1 MGIGCLYSDKRNNL
15 WIGTEYNGIWKY
27 DGSKIVQVKG
37 TEQISPHEIRED
49 NKGTIWIAGDRACYY
64 IENDTVKQVP
74 GINYFVSSLFFTG
87 KDSLLV
93 GLAMGLRLIVNGKVV
108 DDFKFKALDKSSIL
122 CMINFKGLIL
132 FGTDDKGLLIW
143 NPKTGAIRN
152 YNVKDGLKSY
162 IIYSLLTDR
171 NGVIWVGT
179 GRGVNRIILNP
190 ANINCTILD
199 DGNSRAAVVETNQNS
214 ILADGDK
221 ILIGTTKGLKI
232 YNTSAPQRAAT
243 HPYTIIQS
251 VKLFS
256 QDKGQDKDITNKGD
270 NGLVLSSNQNHL
282 AISFLG
288 VYLKNPES
296 ISYEYKLTGLD
307 DKFCLPVK
315 NNTVDYPSLPAGKY
329 TFEIRAIT
337 DNGLS
342 SINTARFSFEIIP
355 AFYKTIPFQVAVILF
370 FVLVGIGLQDF
381 VHRRKIR
388 GELALETMK
397 REEKIKIRQQ
407 TAEDFHDDLGNKL
420 TRITVLAEILN
431 SKIDAEK
438 TDQRNL
444 VDQIRQN
451 VASLYNGTKDILWAL
466 DPKSDNLYEMLTHI
480 KEVGNEIFQD
490 TPIMFQFI
498 EADESL
504 KGIKLTMEY
513 SRNITMIFKEI
524 LNNVL
529 KHANASTVTVDAK
542 VVADNGI

>member
-1 MGIGCLYSDKRNNL
+1 M
-15 WIGTEYNGIWKY
+15 
-27 DGSKIVQVKG
+27 
-37 TEQISPHEIRED
+37 
-49 NKGTIWIAGDRACYY
+49 
-64 IENDTVKQVP
+64 
-74 GINYFVSSLFFTG
+74 
-87 KDSLLV
+87 
-93 GLAMGLRLIVNGKVV
+93 
-108 DDFKFKALDKSSIL
+108 
-122 CMINFKGLIL
+122 
-132 FGTDDKGLLIW
+132 
-143 NPKTGAIRN
+143 
-152 YNVKDGLKSY
+152 
-162 IIYSLLTDR
+162 
-171 NGVIWVGT
+171 
-179 GRGVNRIILNP
+179 
-190 ANINCTILD
+190 NCTILD

-232 YNTSAPQRAAT
+232 YNTSAPQLTAT

-251 VKLFS
+251 VKLLS
-256 QDKGQDKDITNKGD
+256 QDKGQNQDITNKGD

-307 DKFCLPVK
+307 DKFCSPVK

-329 TFEIRAIT
+329 TFEARAIT

-342 SINTARFSFEIIP
+342 SINTVRFSFEIIP
-355 AFYKTIPFQVAVILF
+355 PFYKTIPFQVAVILF
-370 FVLVGIGLQDF
+370 FILVGIGLQDF
-381 VHRRKIR
+381 FHRRKIR
-388 GELALETMK
+388 NQLALETMK

-420 TRITVLAEILN
+420 TRINVLAEILN
-431 SKIDAEK
+431 TKIDADK

-444 VDQIRQN
+444 VEQIRQN

-466 DPKSDNLYEMLTHI
+466 DPKSDNLFEMLMHI
-480 KEVGNEIFQD
+480 KEVGSEIFQD
-490 TPIMFQFI
+490 TPITFQFI

-504 KGIKLTMEY
+504 KSVKLTMEY

-529 KHANASTVTVDAK
+529 KHAKATKVTVDAK
-542 VVADNGI
+542 TVADNEILISLRDNGSGFDQEKIKKGYGINNINARAKRINSELNIFSKNGMGTLVELKFRKV